1 MELIKSED
9 ILFDWSVAKY
19 LNYTHIDIV
28 DRICDFFTPIGNV
41 DRIEGEVFLCRSAP
55 NCITLDDL
63 PSNMVMR
70 PLSLDNVKAIHD
82 LYPAN
87 EIESFQVFERLIEKI
102 PGYGIFT
109 VDGELAAWMVSDNS
123 MKFRASLLNLLVF
136 PGPILLRC
144 NVLYANPARIQT
156 KRVSIRWHKVCLLN
170 C

>member
-123 MKFRASLLNLLVF
+123 MKVKFFTEFTGFSRSNLITVQCSLCKLGQNTDEKGEYPF
-136 PGPILLRC
+136 DF
-144 NVLYANPARIQT
+144 
-156 KRVSIRWHKVCLLN
+156 
-170 C
+170 